1 MKKMF
6 TGDELYAYQGRQ
18 AFKRGSR
25 VEANPYPHISA
36 AHQAW
41 LRGWQN
47 SSSRGMDQSESLLQ
61 SLMDYRRSIEGMF
74 ADARLRDSGES
85 YGSMHVDLQS
95 STTIG
100 NWHRDCPSDMER
112 EIQRLFP
119 NSTELRLVWHIVPEL
134 GFAMADWST
143 DYVTGEKSGRKFGPF
158 KVNASLYMRFSV
170 EPI

>member
-1 MKKMF
+1 MASI
-6 TGDELYAYQGRQ
+6 D
-18 AFKRGSR
+18 
-25 VEANPYPHISA
+25 N
-36 AHQAW
+36 
-41 LRGWQN
+41 
-47 SSSRGMDQSESLLQ
+47 
-61 SLMDYRRSIEGMF
+61 YRKNIEQMF
-74 ADARLRDSGES
+74 AETRLRDSGES
-85 YGSMHVDLQS
+85 CGSEVELQS
-95 STTIG
+95 STKIG